1 MSSTQFILGLQVM
14 AKIAGLDG
22 HLDLVER
29 SRNDTASFGYG
40 ATLWP

>member
-29 SRNDTASFGYG
+29 SRNYTAVFGYG
-40 ATLWP
+40 AALWP